1 VLDTE
6 WMFIYVRKWNDAYPQ
21 LTSWQSIQ
29 RIQWQVWFSSK
40 AQLKEVIKTKL
51 IPMKN
56 VLEIFF
62 F

>member
-1 VLDTE
+1 
-6 WMFIYVRKWNDAYPQ
+6 MFIYGRKWNDAYPQ